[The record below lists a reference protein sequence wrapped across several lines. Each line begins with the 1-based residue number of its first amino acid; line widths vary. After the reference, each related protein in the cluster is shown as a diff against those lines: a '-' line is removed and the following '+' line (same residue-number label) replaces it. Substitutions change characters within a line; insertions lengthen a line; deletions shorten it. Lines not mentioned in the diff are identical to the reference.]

1 MIIKSFTAETMT
13 AALKTVRQELG
24 GEAVVL
30 KTRQLSDGVGANTVE
45 VTACLDTPTV
55 AQASMALPDVTDRPQ
70 AVTSFSSDSK
80 LVSTSG
86 LAPKSRIDSE
96 MLTEPETEALANTN
110 TSLNDRMNQ
119 IERKLNLLLHIN
131 NVADFPDMHRGE
143 DIRNILTSMRKA
155 DLPDDFAE
163 SLMTKALASV
173 GESDN
178 LRTELGRLFEN
189 EMSSMICPELKFKA
203 GDRLLFMGPAGS
215 GKTSLMGKLAA
226 DLIKQGSD
234 KIRLTTL
241 DNCKVGA
248 HDEIQSY
255 ADLLGAELTN
265 QPGAEDK
272 NSADDECIELV
283 DSPALPR
290 QSERIDE
297 LRTEIDR
304 LNPNYRFVTVS
315 ALTRPSD
322 IEEFATWLRPLEPTH
337 LVLTMLDLTERW
349 GTVVAACKATGLPLA
364 FVVESPGGIG
374 QALAPNAQQLV
385 VSILNKEAIGE

>member
-1 MIIKSFTAETMT
+1 MMIIKSFTAETMT

-30 KTRQLSDGVGANTVE
+30 KTRQLSNGVGANTVE

-55 AQASMALPDVTDRPQ
+55 AQASMALRDVAEGPQ
-70 AVTSFSSDSK
+70 AVTVSSSESK
-80 LVSTSG
+80 P
-86 LAPKSRIDSE
+86 APKSRLAPE
-96 MLTEPETEALANTN
+96 TFTEPETEALAKTN
-110 TSLNDRMNQ
+110 TSLNDRLNQ

-131 NVADFPDMHRGE
+131 NVADFPDTHRGE
-143 DIRNILTSMRKA
+143 DIRSILTSMREA

-163 SLMTKALASV
+163 HLMTKALASV
-173 GESDN
+173 GESGS

-189 EMSSMICPELKFKA
+189 EMSSMVCPELKFKA
-203 GDRLLFMGPAGS
+203 GDRLLIMGPAAS

-255 ADLLGAELTN
+255 ADLLGAELTT
-265 QPGAEDK
+265 PAREEDK
-272 NSADDECIELV
+272 KSAVDECIELV

-290 QSERIDE
+290 QSERIEE
-297 LRTEIDR
+297 LKTEIDR
-304 LNPNYRFVTVS
+304 LNPNYRFLTIS

-322 IEEFATWLRPLEPTH
+322 IEEFAKWLRPLEPTH

-349 GTVVAACKATGLPLA
+349 GTVVAACRATGLPLA
-364 FVVESPGGIG
+364 FVIESPGGIG
-374 QALAPNAQQLV
+374 QALTPNARQIV
-385 VSILNKEAIGE
+385 ASILNEEAIGE

>member
-203 GDRLLFMGPAGS
+203 GDRL
-215 GKTSLMGKLAA
+215 
-226 DLIKQGSD
+226 SD

-304 LNPNYRFVTVS
+304 LNPNYRFVTIS

-322 IEEFATWLRPLEPTH
+322 IEEFAKWLRPLEPTH